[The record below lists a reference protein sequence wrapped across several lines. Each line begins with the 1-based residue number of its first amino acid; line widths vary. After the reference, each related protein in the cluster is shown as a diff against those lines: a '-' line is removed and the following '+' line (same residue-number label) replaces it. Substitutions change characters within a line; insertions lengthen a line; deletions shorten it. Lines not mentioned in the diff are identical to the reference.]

1 MNFSIDDFTVVSH
14 TTDSFT
20 FTSAH
25 PFFPGWVRVVGAHR
39 EYRVRNTPCAH
50 NPEEEQRAKRK
61 VRRDVEPPEVR
72 RFLQQELLQK
82 VGHSWW
88 SRPRLYRYDLADE
101 QEPTLSVRSVVV
113 IPSDLEQPEVSPEQ
127 QWSGPSGSRD
137 RMTLVGPV
145 ASLVTSLP
153 RTQGQD
159 ILLTGDAEE
168 SPRTKEGRVAAAT
181 LEQEMGRRSV
191 AAAIRPIKDRA
202 VASSSSA
209 AEPITQEMVAE
220 ACHTLVRE
228 RHPASPPVWPEGSEP
243 PTRSDPDRTR
253 GTEILPEPPLRRRLA
268 PRPERG
274 GSPRGTEQGPA
285 PAMFSPSPV
294 VRQEKQLPMR
304 SHVLETEESESD
316 RSGGP
321 GDRLGPKEDPPH
333 LMARPMSDLEGDR
346 EGAEPEQEEVM
357 GAEPAAHLEL
367 AILNGLD
374 ISSLPALRDLSTG
387 ASTTVNIPWPP
398 ARMEQ
403 ATPEWRQRASQAMA
417 FLLGGRSGEHYGN
430 WSDALR
436 QRPECRLDPPD
447 TTTRRGIWTAR
458 MHNST
463 VCRVLDGLV
472 SARATGHREPEGMNE
487 ILRDIP
493 PRRGV
498 LPIPEPD
505 RGSPRV
511 DETFPETGE

>member
-1 MNFSIDDFTVVSH
+1 M
-14 TTDSFT
+14 
-20 FTSAH
+20 
-25 PFFPGWVRVVGAHR
+25 VGAHR
-39 EYRVRNTPCAH
+39 EDRVRNTLCAH
-50 NPEEEQRAKRK
+50 NTDEEQRAKRR
-61 VRRDVEPPEVR
+61 VRRDVEPPEVW
-72 RFLQQELLQK
+72 RFLRQELLKK

-88 SRPRLYRYDLADE
+88 DRPRVYRHDLANE
-101 QEPTLSVRSVVV
+101 REPTPTVRSVVV
-113 IPSDLEQPEVSPEQ
+113 LPSDPEQPEVSPEQ
-127 QWSGPSGSRD
+127 QGSGPSGSRD

-145 ASLVTSLP
+145 ASPVTSLP
-153 RTQGQD
+153 RTPGRD
-159 ILLTGDAEE
+159 ILLPGDAEE
-168 SPRTKEGRVAAAT
+168 SPKTKEGRVAAAT

-209 AEPITQEMVAE
+209 TEPIRQEMVAE
-220 ACHTLVRE
+220 ACDTLVRE

-243 PTRSDPDRTR
+243 PTRSDPDRMR
-253 GTEILPEPPLRRRLA
+253 GTEILPECPLPRRKTTST

-274 GSPRGTEQGPA
+274 GSPRGAEQGPA
-285 PAMFSPSPV
+285 PDMFSPSPV
-294 VRQEKQLPMR
+294 VRQEKQLPIR
-304 SHVLETEESESD
+304 THVPETEKSESD
-316 RSGGP
+316 TSGGP
-321 GDRLGPKEDPPH
+321 GDRPGPKEDPPH
-333 LMARPMSDLEGDR
+333 LVARLPSDLEGHRDGGER
-346 EGAEPEQEEVM
+346 EQEEVM
-357 GAEPAAHLEL
+357 GAEPSAHLEL

-436 QRPECRLDPPD
+436 QRPEGRLDPPD

-472 SARATGHREPEGMNE
+472 AARATGHREPEGMNE

-498 LPIPEPD
+498 LLIPGSA